1 MNNNAL
7 KQLGFTLIELMIVVA
22 IIGILSSIA
31 FPSYQS
37 YIRNTRAA
45 DVKGDLAELQSFME
59 RKYSDDSSYC
69 NARPLPGTTCNDAPQ
84 LPFNQSPPSGT
95 AYYTIP
101 NPTVTNNSF
110 TLTATPTSAG
120 NQNQQA
126 CGGLT
131 INNQN
136 EKKHASGSANGWKC

>member
-1 MNNNAL
+1 MKNNTL
-7 KQLGFTLIELMIVVA
+7 KQQGFTLIELMIVVA

-45 DVKGDLAELQSFME
+45 DAKGDLAELQSFME

-69 NARPLPGTTCNDAPQ
+69 GNPAPGCTDAPQ

-95 AYYTIP
+95 AYYNIP

-110 TLTATPTSAG
+110 TLTATPTSTG
-120 NQNQQA
+120 GQNQQT
-126 CGGLT
+126 CGSLS